1 MLNKAIVPAA
11 GLGTRLTPATKE
23 QPKEMLPVFTKAAN
37 GQICLKPLVQMI
49 YEHLYDFGLIE
60 FCFIIGRGK
69 RAIEDHFTQD
79 YGYVNMLKDKGKDT
93 SALDL
98 ESFYDKLE
106 KSKIVWVNQPEPKGF
121 GDAVLRAKPFV
132 GDEEFLVH
140 AGDTYIISKDDAHL
154 EQLVDEHERLG
165 ADVMLLL
172 HEVEDP
178 RQYGVAEVGKSN
190 GSTLKVLSLVEKPER
205 PRSNLAIMPVYAFD
219 PAIFRALEKTGPD
232 KGGEIQLTDAIQM
245 LIEWGLKVYAIKL
258 KPDEI
263 MLDIGNPEMYWEALK
278 VSYDHA
284 TRKSESPA

>member
-140 AGDTYIISKDDAHL
+140 AGDTYIIC
-154 EQLVDEHERLG
+154 
-165 ADVMLLL
+165 
-172 HEVEDP
+172 
-178 RQYGVAEVGKSN
+178 
-190 GSTLKVLSLVEKPER
+190 
-205 PRSNLAIMPVYAFD
+205 
-219 PAIFRALEKTGPD
+219 
-232 KGGEIQLTDAIQM
+232 
-245 LIEWGLKVYAIKL
+245 
-258 KPDEI
+258 
-263 MLDIGNPEMYWEALK
+263 
-278 VSYDHA
+278 
-284 TRKSESPA
+284 